1 MGDKRVSVRTLP
13 SGEQVNHYPP
23 DERHP
28 DGKQVLIPGPSP
40 LKARLLAARAHRKLR
55 HGAIHQGHLERIK
68 VKVAL
73 QKAKGV
79 PAEKSPIAAP
89 RD

>member
-23 DERHP
+23 DPRHP
-28 DGKQVLIPGPSP
+28 DGKQVLIPGPSA
-40 LKARLLAARAHRKLR
+40 LKERILAARSHRKVR
-55 HGAIHQGHLERIK
+55 HLAIHQGHIDRIK
-68 VKVAL
+68 VKVAS
-73 QKAKGV
+73 QKAKGL